1 MLLPLYDDNPTRRW
15 PVMTAIIVV
24 LNVAAFLFTIT
35 RDEHQQRVI
44 AATYGFTPERLE
56 QLFRKDAAVRVD
68 LYPERDD
75 PARPIDDERRFV
87 VFKPS
92 PQNVLRSLITAMF
105 LHADLLHLAGNMWF
119 LMIFGN
125 NIEDRLGRIV
135 FPMFYLWGGIAASLV
150 HSVVANAVD
159 LGDRPM
165 IGASGAVAVMLGAYI
180 ITFPHAR
187 VRCFL
192 FLFIIITVID
202 LPAWIVLAFWFVEQ
216 FVSMKLSPALPV
228 AFWAHIGGFVVGLA
242 MMPLLSFGLGEPSK
256 RDEDDRFQPYAVR
269 PPREY

>member
-24 LNVAAFLFTIT
+24 LNVAAFLFTVT
-35 RDEHQQRVI
+35 RDDHQQRVI
-44 AATYGFTPERLE
+44 AATYGFTPQRLE
-56 QLFRKDAAVRVD
+56 QLFRDDAVVRVD
-68 LYPERDD
+68 LYPERTED
-75 PARPIDDERRFV
+75 PAPAADERRFL

-92 PQNVLRSLITAMF
+92 PENVLRSLVTAMF
-105 LHADLLHLAGNMWF
+105 LHAGLMHLVGNMWF

-135 FPMFYLWGGIAASLV
+135 FPLFYLLGGIAASLA
-150 HSVVANAVD
+150 HSVAANAFD

-180 ITFPHAR
+180 ITFPHSR

-192 FLFIIITVID
+192 FLFIIITMVD
-202 LPAWIVLAFWFVEQ
+202 LPAWIVLAFWFVQQ
-216 FVSMKLSPALPV
+216 FVSMKLSPELPV

-242 MMPLLSFGLGEPSK
+242 MMPLLSFGLGEPKK
-256 RDEDDRFQPYAVR
+256 RDEDDRGSPYAVR

>member
-15 PVMTAIIVV
+15 PILTALIVA
-24 LNVAAFLFTIT
+24 LNVAAFFFTVT

-44 AATYGFTPERLE
+44 AATYGFTPQRLE
-56 QLFRKDAAVRVD
+56 QLFRKDAVVRVD

-75 PARPIDDERRFV
+75 PARPADDERRFL
-87 VFKPS
+87 VFRPN
-92 PQNVLRSLITAMF
+92 PQDVLRSLLTAMF

-135 FPMFYLWGGIAASLV
+135 FPLFYLLGGIAASLA
-150 HSVVANAVD
+150 HSVVANAGN

-187 VRCFL
+187 VRCFV
-192 FLFIIITVID
+192 FLFIIITLID
-202 LPAWIVLAFWFVEQ
+202 LPAWVVLAFWFGEQ
-216 FVSMKLSPALPV
+216 FLSMKLSPELPV
-228 AFWAHIGGFVVGLA
+228 AFWAHIGGFLVGLA
-242 MMPLLSFGLGEPSK
+242 VMPLLSFGLGDPAK
-256 RDEDDRFQPYAVR
+256 RDEEPPLPPYL
-269 PPREY
+269 PPGRREF

>member
-15 PVMTAIIVV
+15 PVVTAILVA
-24 LNVAAFLFTIT
+24 LNIAAFLFTLT
-35 RDEHQQRVI
+35 RSEHQQRVI

-56 QLFRKDAAVRVD
+56 QLFDKEAVVRVD

-75 PARPIDDERRFV
+75 PARPADERRFL

-92 PQNVLRSLITAMF
+92 PQSVLRSLLTAMF

-125 NIEDRLGRIV
+125 NIEDRLGRFI
-135 FPMFYLWGGIAASLV
+135 FPLFYLLGGIVASLA
-150 HSVVANAVD
+150 HSLAANAMEM
-159 LGDRPM
+159 GDRPM

-192 FLFIIITVID
+192 FLFIIITMID
-202 LPAWIVLAFWFVEQ
+202 LPAWVVLAFWFGEQ
-216 FVSMKLSPALPV
+216 FLSMKLSPELPV

-242 MMPLLSFGLGEPSK
+242 IMPLLSFGLGEPEK
-256 RDEDDRFQPYAVR
+256 RDDEPFSPYAVR
-269 PPREY
+269 PPRKY